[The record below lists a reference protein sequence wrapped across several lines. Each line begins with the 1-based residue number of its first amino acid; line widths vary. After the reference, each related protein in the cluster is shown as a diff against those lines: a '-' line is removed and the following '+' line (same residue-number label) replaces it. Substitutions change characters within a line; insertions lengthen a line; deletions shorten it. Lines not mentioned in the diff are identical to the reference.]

1 MRIGDLSSDVCS
13 SVLKAGER
21 VLTVCLLRAE
31 AAGGED
37 DDAISRQ
44 ACACQFFE
52 ACADTVA
59 ESGRVARVETQLRG
73 CRNLV
78 DVLAAGATCADIGDG
93 DFRFGEGD
101 GGRDENQDRKS
112 TRLNS
117 SH

>member
-73 CRNLV
+73 GRNLV
-78 DVLAAGATCADIGDG
+78 GVQTGRASGRESGCQYGEISGVADELKKKNK
-93 DFRFGEGD
+93 R
-101 GGRDENQDRKS
+101 NKTS
-112 TRLNS
+112 T
-117 SH
+117 